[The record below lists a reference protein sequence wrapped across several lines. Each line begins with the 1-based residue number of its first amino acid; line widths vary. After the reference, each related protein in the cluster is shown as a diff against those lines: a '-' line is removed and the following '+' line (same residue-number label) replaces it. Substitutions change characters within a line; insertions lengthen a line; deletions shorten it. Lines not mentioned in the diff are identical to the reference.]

1 MNDEQIE
8 KLAIAVTNT
17 LNKGEIAGKRKVV
30 DNSKKIKSLQKEI
43 EKKKKLLQKIEK
55 GEIKGLHMSKVIYG
69 GVRVQGGKRGYRS
82 SLEKLEDL
90 KEKINREII
99 ELDYIIFK
107 LECEENDYLES
118 LWSD

>member
-1 MNDEQIE
+1 MDREIRKIAE
-8 KLAIAVTNT
+8 AIANA
-17 LNKGEIAGKRKVV
+17 LNDSEIVEKRKVV